1 MNNYINLFDSLNLT
15 MQSIFGTDGIRGRFN
30 EEITYSLAYKV
41 GYALASI
48 LENKKPILIGRDT
61 RMSGDILLHAITQG
75 INDSG
80 KKFINLGICPTPAI
94 PFLIQQENLS
104 SGIMISASHN
114 PPEYNGIK
122 IFDHKGQKI
131 TKYFENK
138 IQKFIEESNQKNL
151 SVSTKA
157 SPLNAN
163 KDLMNIYIKSLIQT
177 MGGENLGGLKI
188 ILDTCY
194 GSATTCAKKIFQSLG
209 ADVRVI
215 NNSKNGMKI
224 NMNCGSTNLEPLQR
238 ALRESSADMG
248 FSFDGDADR
257 VIGIDSKG
265 NVLDGDH
272 ILFLWG
278 RELMEQKILT
288 NNLLISTQMANLGF
302 EKAWKKIGGILYR
315 TDVGDKYVHDAIKK
329 KRAVLGGEQSG
340 HILSKINNFS
350 GDGILTALQISKF
363 CKKKNINLND
373 WLKSS
378 FEPFP
383 QKLTNINLDFN
394 INKLNPKTKLLINQT
409 LENFQEIYS
418 DNCRVYIRLSG
429 TEPVIRVL
437 VEAQNYKEVD
447 CLSTEIKN
455 KLLLEVNKIMY

>member
-1 MNNYINLFDSLNLT
+1 

-41 GYALASI
+41 GYALGLT
-48 LENKKPILIGRDT
+48 LEKKSPILIGRDT
-61 RMSGDILLHAITQG
+61 RISGDILLQAITQG
-75 INDSG
+75 INESG
-80 KKFINLGICPTPAI
+80 KEFINLGICPTPAI
-94 PFLIQQENLS
+94 PFLIQRENLS

-122 IFDHKGQKI
+122 IFDHNGQKI
-131 TKYFENK
+131 NKYFENK
-138 IQKFIEESNQKNL
+138 IQKLIEETNQNI
-151 SVSTKA
+151 SVPPKVIPINT
-157 SPLNAN
+157 N
-163 KDLMNIYIKSLIQT
+163 KDLLEIYISSLIQT
-177 MGGENLGGLKI
+177 MGGENLSGLKI

-194 GSATTCAKKIFQSLG
+194 GSATTCAKNIFQSLG

-215 NNSKNGMKI
+215 NNSKNGLEI
-224 NMNCGSTNLEPLQR
+224 NMNCGSTNLEPLKK
-238 ALRESSADMG
+238 ALKESPADMG

-278 RELMEQKILT
+278 RELMQKKILT

-302 EKAWKKIGGILYR
+302 EKAWNKIGGILYR
-315 TDVGDKYVHDAIKK
+315 TDVGDKNVHDAIKV

-340 HILSKINNFS
+340 HILSEINNFS

-363 CKKKNINLND
+363 CKKKNIKLNE
-373 WLKSS
+373 WFKSS

-383 QKLTNINLDFN
+383 QKLTNINLGFN
-394 INKLNPKTKLLINQT
+394 INKLNPGAKKLIDQII
-409 LENFQEIYS
+409 ENCQEIYS
-418 DNCRVYIRLSG
+418 ENCRVYIRPSG
-429 TEPVIRVL
+429 TEPLIRVL
-437 VEAQNYKEVD
+437 VEAKNDKKVHS
-447 CLSTEIKN
+447 LSSEITN
-455 KLLLEVNKIMY
+455 KLFLEMNKIIN

>member
-1 MNNYINLFDSLNLT
+1 MH
-15 MQSIFGTDGIRGRFN
+15 SIFGTDGIRGRFN
-30 EEITYSLAYKV
+30 KEITYSLAYKV
-41 GYALASI
+41 GYALGQI
-48 LENKKPILIGRDT
+48 LNNNNPILIGRDT
-61 RMSGDILLHAITQG
+61 RISGEILLQAIATG
-75 INDSG
+75 LNASG
-80 KKFINLGICPTPAI
+80 KKFINVGICPTPAI
-94 PFLIQQENLS
+94 PFLIKKEKFS

-122 IFDHKGQKI
+122 IFDQNGQKI
-131 TKYFENK
+131 TRNFENK
-138 IQKFIEESNQKNL
+138 IQKLIEESNQNI
-151 SVSTKA
+151 SVPTEVSHQN
-157 SPLNAN
+157 SN
-163 KDLMNIYIKSLIQT
+163 KDLLDMYIKSLIKT
-177 MGGENLGGLKI
+177 MGGENLSGLKI

-215 NNSKNGMKI
+215 NNSINGLKI
-224 NMNCGSTNLEPLQR
+224 NLNCGSTNLEPLKK
-238 ALRESSADMG
+238 ALRESPADMG

-302 EKAWKKIGGILYR
+302 ENSWKKIGGILYR
-315 TDVGDKYVHDAIKK
+315 TDVGDKYVHEAIKK
-329 KRAVLGGEQSG
+329 KKAFLGGEQSG

-350 GDGILTALQISKF
+350 GDGILTALQISKY

-378 FEPFP
+378 FKPFP

-394 INKLNPKTKLLINQT
+394 INKLNPETKFLIDQT
-409 LENFQEIYS
+409 IENFQAIYS
-418 DNCRVYIRLSG
+418 DNCRVYIRPSG
-429 TEPVIRVL
+429 TEPVMRVL
-437 VEAQNYKEVD
+437 VEAKNYKKVHS
-447 CLSTEIKN
+447 LSSEITN
-455 KLLLEVNKIMY
+455 KLFLEINKIIN

>member
-1 MNNYINLFDSLNLT
+1 

-30 EEITYSLAYKV
+30 EELTYSLAYKV
-41 GYALASI
+41 GYALGST
-48 LENKKPILIGRDT
+48 LDKEGPILIGKDT
-61 RMSGDILLHAITQG
+61 RISGDILLQAITQG
-75 INDSG
+75 INESG
-80 KKFINLGICPTPAI
+80 KKFLNLGICPTPAI
-94 PFLIQQENLS
+94 PFLIKKENLS

-122 IFDHKGQKI
+122 IFDHNGQKI
-131 TKYFENK
+131 TRYFENK
-138 IQKFIEESNQKNL
+138 IQKLIEETNQNI
-151 SVSTKA
+151 SVPTKVI
-157 SPLNAN
+157 SLNTN
-163 KDLMNIYIKSLIQT
+163 KDLMDIYIKSLIQT
-177 MGGENLGGLKI
+177 MDGVNLSGLKI

-215 NNSKNGMKI
+215 NNSKNGLKI
-224 NMNCGSTNLEPLQR
+224 NMNCGSTHLEPLKK
-238 ALRESSADMG
+238 ALRESHADMG

-278 RELMEQKILT
+278 RELMEEKILT
-288 NNLLISTQMANLGF
+288 NNLIISTQMANLGF
-302 EKAWKKIGGILYR
+302 EKAWKKIGGNLYR
-315 TDVGDKYVHDAIKK
+315 TAVGDKYVHDAMKE

-350 GDGILTALQISKF
+350 GDGILTALQISKY

-394 INKLNPKTKLLINQT
+394 INKLNLNTKILIDQT
-409 LENFQEIYS
+409 IEIFQLKYS
-418 DNCRVYIRLSG
+418 DNCRVFIRPSG
-429 TEPVIRVL
+429 TEPLIRVL
-437 VEAQNYKEVD
+437 VEAKDHKKVNS
-447 CLSTEIKN
+447 LSIEITN
-455 KLLLEVNKIMY
+455 KLALEINKIIN